1 MPDFF
6 LSIDAILQSPV
17 KKFELGIGECFFT
30 NVPML
35 IRTVLGS
42 CVCATFY
49 HAPSH
54 FVGAFHAVMPEAG
67 INTGTQSCKYVD
79 TAIAS
84 MAGRFEEQAIPFDE
98 IIVKIFGGTNKFSE
112 TDQTSVQKLLD
123 VGMKNVTSAKA
134 HLKSYGFRLRAQDV
148 RGDVGRTLYFHTST
162 GDVWVKKHKT
172 THSNILVASSEE
184 DTFHQ
189 LHMAKD
195 LCRYVH
201 TGS

>member
-1 MPDFF
+1 MPVFF
-6 LSIDAILQSPV
+6 LTFDAILQSPV

-42 CVCATFY
+42 CVCVTFR

-54 FVGAFHAVMPEAG
+54 FVGAFHAVMPEASR
-67 INTGTQSCKYVD
+67 NTDSQSCKYVD

-84 MAGRFEEQAIPFDE
+84 MAGRFKDHAIPFDE
-98 IIVKIFGGTNKFSE
+98 IVVKLFGGTNKFSN
-112 TDQTSVQKLLD
+112 TDQTTVQKLLD
-123 VGMKNVTSAKA
+123 VGMKNVTTAKA
-134 HLKSYGFRLRAQDV
+134 HLKNYGFRLRAQDV

-162 GDVWVKKHKT
+162 GYVWVKKHRSSLPQ
-172 THSNILVASSEE
+172 HPVASAEE
-184 DTFHQ
+184 GVFHH

-195 LCRYVH
+195 LCRYVD
-201 TGS
+201 TR